1 MEGGDKTFKGKA
13 GQVVIYPSG
22 LMHRVSPVTSGER
35 VVLVGWINSHVK
47 EEQHRLRLYK
57 FRKLIL
63 DLAPSVSDDKL
74 EELTALYYQMV
85 RDYSA

>member
-1 MEGGDKTFKGKA
+1 M
-13 GQVVIYPSG
+13 
-22 LMHRVSPVTSGER
+22 
-35 VVLVGWINSHVK
+35 K